1 MLHTTITTVERTVFD
16 NENVKQISIPTAEG
30 VVTILPN
37 HVPLMA
43 PLGMGEV
50 LIVIKGEEKPYVLFV
65 DGGILQVVDNRV
77 EILANLAEHAN
88 ELDEA
93 KIEEAKRSAEKLL
106 EENPLDVDMAQV
118 EASLQRELSRLNL
131 VRKMQQK

>member
-77 EILANLAEHAN
+77 EILANLAEHAD

-106 EENPLDVDMAQV
+106 EENLLDVDMAQV
-118 EASLQRELSRLNL
+118 QASLQRELSRLNL

>member
-77 EILANLAEHAN
+77 EILANLAEHAD

-106 EENPLDVDMAQV
+106 EENPFDVDMAQV

>member
-16 NENVKQISIPTAEG
+16 NENIEQVSIPTVEG

-37 HVPLMA
+37 HVSLMS

-50 LIVIKGEEKPYVLFV
+50 LIVIKGEEKPFVLFV
-65 DGGILQVVDNRV
+65 DGGVLQVHADKV
-77 EILANLAEHAN
+77 EILANMAEEAE

-106 EENPLDVDMAQV
+106 EENPLDIDMAQV
-118 EASLQRELSRLNL
+118 EASLQRELSRLKL
-131 VRKMQQK
+131 VRKFKHL

>member
-77 EILANLAEHAN
+77 EILANLAEHAD

-106 EENPLDVDMAQV
+106 EENLLDVDMAQV
-118 EASLQRELSRLNL
+118 EASLQRELSRLTL

>member
-77 EILANLAEHAN
+77 EILANLAEHAD

>member
-77 EILANLAEHAN
+77 EILANLAEHAD

-106 EENPLDVDMAQV
+106 EENLLDVDMAQV

>member
-106 EENPLDVDMAQV
+106 EENPFDVDMAQV